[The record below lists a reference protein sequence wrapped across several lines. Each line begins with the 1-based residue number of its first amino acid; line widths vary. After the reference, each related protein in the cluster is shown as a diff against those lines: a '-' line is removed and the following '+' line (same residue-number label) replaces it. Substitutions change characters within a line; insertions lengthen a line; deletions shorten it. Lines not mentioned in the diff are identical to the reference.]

1 MKKILAIVLAML
13 LVIFAVGC
21 SSDKA
26 TEPATEAPAAEET
39 TTEETAT
46 EETATEET
54 TTEETTEESDKPYIG
69 ILAPATTHGW
79 VGGVAYFAQQ
89 AAESLDIDFE
99 ILTSADAE
107 EMSSNIEKM
116 IQLGVDGIVVW
127 PQFTGVE
134 TAAEMA
140 LEAGI
145 VIYNFDMIIDV
156 DEKYADKMY
165 VLTGDNYGMGV
176 EGAKYIVEKIG
187 TEGTVLI
194 MDVPTSG
201 NVGADR
207 KAGFE
212 TTVAEIAPDLEL
224 ITIATAFTREDGL
237 NDMTDALT
245 ANEKIDAV
253 FSMDDETSI
262 GALQAIVEAGRED
275 VKAITGGGGCQ
286 EYFGM
291 MTEEQYANIWVS
303 SATYSPDMIVSCVE
317 NLVKVL
323 NGEEVE
329 HTIVDPTTIVDR
341 DNVADF
347 INADSPY

>member
-1 MKKILAIVLAML
+1 MKKILAIVLAMM
-13 LVIFAVGC
+13 LVAMSGFAF
-21 SSDKA
+21 
-26 TEPATEAPAAEET
+26 AEE
-39 TTEETAT
+39 A
-46 EETATEET
+46 
-54 TTEETTEESDKPYIG
+54 DKPYIG

-89 AAESLDIDFE
+89 AADSLDIDYE
-99 ILTSADAE
+99 LLTSSDAE
-107 EMSSNIEKM
+107 EMSSQIEQL
-116 IQLGVDGIVVW
+116 IQLGVDAIVVW

-145 VIYNFDMIIDV
+145 IIYNFDMIIEV
-156 DEKYADKMY
+156 DEKYADNMY

-176 EGAKYIVEKIG
+176 EGAKYIVDKIG
-187 TEGTVLI
+187 TEGTVLV

-201 NVGADR
+201 NVAADR

-212 TTVAEIAPDLEL
+212 DTIAEIAPDMEL
-224 ITIATAFTREDGL
+224 VTIATAFTREDGL

-245 ANEKIDAV
+245 ANATIDAV

-262 GALQAIVEAGRED
+262 GALQAIVEADRTD

-291 MTEEQYANIWVS
+291 MTEEEYANIWVS
-303 SATYSPDMIVSCVE
+303 SATYAPNMIVACIE
-317 NLVKVL
+317 NAVAVV
-323 NGEEVE
+323 NGEEIE
-329 HTIVDPTTIVDR
+329 NSIVMPTSIVDR

-347 INADSPY
+347 INPDSPY